1 MRLKYELSFGEW
13 ADPMTVFG
21 GPALA
26 FIGKASGDKHYLYPS
41 TLFFYKQHFY
51 MQHQAKISKKIGKNQ
66 ATLWGWTFDEHVQK
80 RSLSISEK
88 LYDWL

>member
-1 MRLKYELSFGEW
+1 
-13 ADPMTVFG
+13 MTVFG
-21 GPALA
+21 GPTLA

-66 ATLWGWTFDEHVQK
+66 ATL
-80 RSLSISEK
+80 
-88 LYDWL
+88 